1 MRWVVAQITYGS
13 TDGQYFT
20 QWRFDL
26 LAEFLDDVE
35 KGPANRQQLPIED
48 AKIWY
53 DKMEDFHRL
62 EFKCRGRVVSV
73 KFYEAFSC
81 EIDGREFRTG
91 SPQGLSLKRALVI
104 RNELGVTSSVAES

>member
-1 MRWVVAQITYGS
+1 MAQITYGS

-73 KFYEAFSC
+73 RLYKAFAC
-81 EIDGREFRTG
+81 EIDGHEFWTG
-91 SPQGLSLKRALVI
+91 CPQSSSQKLALAI
-104 RNELGVTSSVAES
+104 RKELGVTFSVAES